1 MQSIEIEIIASIL
14 GLMLPT
20 LFGGLVTKY
29 VIHAL
34 ESKERERQGDFLA
47 LIYLLAAENH
57 IIIGEKGG
65 VGAIVGQGWRSRQT
79 NIVNSLIQSAAR
91 SQKKYREKLYRLA
104 KRISRTNIENTS
116 LHVSSIEIHSMIE
129 EMEASY
135 FKRTSKK

>member
-1 MQSIEIEIIASIL
+1 MQSIDIL
-14 GLMLPT
+14 LGTAWVLLST
-20 LFGGLVTKY
+20 LGGGLITKY
-29 VIHAL
+29 VIRAL
-34 ESKERERQGDFLA
+34 ESKEREREGDFLA

-57 IIIGEKGG
+57 IIGGEKGG

-79 NIVNSLIQSAAR
+79 NIVNGLIQSAAR

-104 KRISRTNIENTS
+104 KTISRTNMENTS

-135 FKRTSKK
+135 FKLTSNN

>member
-1 MQSIEIEIIASIL
+1 MQSIEIVIMTSIV
-14 GLMLPT
+14 GLVFTT
-20 LFGGLVTKY
+20 LCGGLITKY

-34 ESKERERQGDFLA
+34 ESKEREREGDFLA

-57 IIIGEKGG
+57 IIGGEKGG

-79 NIVNSLIQSAAR
+79 NIVNGLIQSAAR

-104 KRISRTNIENTS
+104 KTISRTNIENTS
-116 LHVSSIEIHSMIE
+116 IHVSSIEIHSMIE

-135 FKRTSKK
+135 FKLTSNN